1 MRRPSVPVL
10 TTAVAML
17 AALLA
22 LTPGRRVGQTQGL
35 DRAGIARAVVARMAL
50 KPGEKVL
57 FVGRP
62 GVFDTLTAFLRQ
74 ETRRAG
80 GQDLGVYATGPG
92 EPDDWH
98 TPFTRGSRGASRA
111 ELAEYLAGVDL
122 AVMMPGA
129 GTADTAYAAMQDVLR
144 TGRGRT
150 IHFHWAGAYD
160 LEGRL
165 LRLTDRISQVY
176 QRAIIETDYLWLADI
191 QRRFEQAMRGQPVR
205 VTTPV
210 GTDLTFEIG
219 NRPVTRMDGDASAAR
234 AAQART
240 LVDREIELPAGVIR
254 VAPIEESV
262 HGSIAFPPGWW
273 GGIRVE
279 GLVLRFERGRVSAVH
294 APTGRDA
301 VAAELGPA
309 DGPGRAFREFALG
322 FNPLL
327 AVPADD
333 PPWIPYYGYGAG
345 VVRLSLGDNTELGGT
360 VTGGYV
366 RWNFFTDATVIVGT
380 EVWVKD
386 GELVQR

>member
-1 MRRPSVPVL
+1 MPR
-10 TTAVAML
+10 
-17 AALLA
+17 AALLVA
-22 LTPGRRVGQTQGL
+22 LVAALRLAGDLTAQTSGL
-35 DRAGIARAVVARMAL
+35 DRAAIARAVVARMAL

-62 GVFDTLTAFLRQ
+62 GVFDTLTAFIRQ
-74 ETRRAG
+74 ETQRAG
-80 GQDLGVYATGPG
+80 GQDMGVYATGPG
-92 EPDDWH
+92 EPGDWH

-111 ELAEYLAGVDL
+111 ELAEYLGGVGL

-129 GTADTAYAAMQDVLR
+129 STSDTAYAAMQDVLR

-160 LEGRL
+160 LEGRP

-176 QRAIIETDYLWLADI
+176 QRAIVETDYQWLAEV
-191 QRRFEQAMRGQPVR
+191 QRRFEQAMRGQVVR
-205 VTTPV
+205 VTTPA
-210 GTDLTFEIG
+210 GTDLRFEIR

-234 AAQART
+234 AAQARN
-240 LVDREIELPAGVIR
+240 LVDREVELPAGAIR
-254 VAPIEESV
+254 VAPLERSV
-262 HGSIAFPPGWW
+262 RGTIVFPPSWW
-273 GGIRVE
+273 GGTRVE
-279 GLVLRFERGRVSAVH
+279 GLVLSFDRGRVTGFQ

-327 AVPADD
+327 AVPGDD

-360 VTGGYV
+360 VRGGYV
-366 RWNFFTDATVIVGT
+366 RWNFFADATVTVGT
-380 EVWVKD
+380 QVWVKD
-386 GELVQR
+386 GHLITP